1 MIRYPYACIPL
12 ATLPRYSP
20 WQPDSVPLYVPALQV
35 TVPEAVP
42 LYPDGQL

>member
-1 MIRYPYACIPL
+1 MNP
-12 ATLPRYSP
+12 TTQLPP
-20 WQPDSVPLYVPALQV
+20 PHLLWQPDSVPLYEPPLQV